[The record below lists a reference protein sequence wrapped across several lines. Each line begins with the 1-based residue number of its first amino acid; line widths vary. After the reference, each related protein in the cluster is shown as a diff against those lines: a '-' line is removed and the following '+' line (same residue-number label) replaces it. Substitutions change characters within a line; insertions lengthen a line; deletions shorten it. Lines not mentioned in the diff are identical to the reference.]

1 MGAGC
6 AGSQWR
12 GREAGRDQR
21 QRCVIS
27 FGTKLPVAKDREM
40 SKKDD
45 SAQIQEILAEEGLA
59 SMFGGGGGTMT
70 AQQDSDDDTLRP
82 EDILKSMM

>member
-1 MGAGC
+1 M
-6 AGSQWR
+6 
-12 GREAGRDQR
+12 
-21 QRCVIS
+21 
-27 FGTKLPVAKDREM
+27 AKDREM